1 MIALIKQLTGHPTR
15 TMAMNLLAASSIAF
29 PLHSAA
35 AQDIYAT
42 SFQPPA
48 FVAGAPL
55 NGQDGWVSPVPV
67 LSPNAAIITATKK
80 GGQSV
85 RVDGASLE
93 SQPVAINAVTDG
105 YYDAIGAYRRP
116 LDHDSGGDQ
125 TLRLSVD
132 VRLDGRATPK
142 SNFFSAS
149 LIAVAYNDLGGS
161 EGVGELAISSDGHVY
176 GSSGQDLVPLFLTRT
191 KVARGPWHNL
201 AIEVDFAE
209 RTYSFFVDDEY
220 LGTFDFA
227 PFEPSGVLRRATL
240 ITYAAPD
247 TARDNKADHAAN
259 FDNFAVE
266 VVPEEEE

>member
-1 MIALIKQLTGHPTR
+1 MIACIKQLTGHPTR
-15 TMAMNLLAASSIAF
+15 TMAMKLLAASSIAG

-55 NGQDGWVSPVPV
+55 AGQDGWVSPVPV
-67 LSPNAAIITATKK
+67 LSPQAAIIAASKK

-85 RVDGASLE
+85 RVNGASLE
-93 SQPVAINAVTDG
+93 SQPVDINAVTGG
-105 YYDAIGAYRRP
+105 YYDAIGAYRRA
-116 LDHDSGGDQ
+116 LDHDSGGTQ
-125 TLRLSVD
+125 VVRLSVD

-176 GSSGQDLVPLFLTRT
+176 GSSGQDLVPVFLTRT
-191 KVARGPWHNL
+191 KVALVPGTIWRSKWISRGGLTRSLWTGNSWYLRLRAVRAFRCPAAGN
-201 AIEVDFAE
+201 VDH
-209 RTYSFFVDDEY
+209 
-220 LGTFDFA
+220 
-227 PFEPSGVLRRATL
+227 LRR
-240 ITYAAPD
+240 PG
-247 TARDNKADHAAN
+247 HGQG
-259 FDNFAVE
+259 
-266 VVPEEEE
+266 

>member
-1 MIALIKQLTGHPTR
+1 MIAFIKQLSGKPVR
-15 TMAMNLLAASSIAF
+15 TVAMNLFVASSIMG
-29 PLHSAA
+29 PLSSAA

-55 NGQDGWVSPVPV
+55 NGQEGWVSPVPE
-67 LSPNAAIITATKK
+67 LSPNAALIAAAKK

-85 RVDGASLE
+85 RVEGAGLE
-93 SQPVAINAVTDG
+93 SQPDAINAVTDG
-105 YYDAIGAYRRP
+105 YYDAIGAYRRG
-116 LDHDSGGDQ
+116 LDYDSGGDQ
-125 TLRLSVD
+125 TVRLSVD

-149 LIAVAYNDLGGS
+149 LIAVAYNEDGGS

-176 GSSGQDLVPLFLTRT
+176 GSSGQDLVPVFLTSTRI
-191 KVARGPWHNL
+191 ARGPWHNL
-201 AIEVDFAE
+201 AIEVNFAE
-209 RTYSFFVDDEY
+209 RTYSLFVDDEY

-247 TARDNKADHAAN
+247 TARDKKADHAAN
-259 FDNFAVE
+259 FDNFSVE
-266 VVPEEEE
+266 VVPDDAE